1 MNGVTMKKLIIFFL
15 AILTITTLA
24 QTNSKKLTLED
35 IWGSQ
40 KFFGQSLRM
49 VKWLDG
55 GNKFSYLE
63 TDFQKRS
70 TNIAIYDIKNKT
82 KSVLLSSDE
91 LKLADSDSKF
101 MIMNYEFSPDEN
113 YILFT
118 GLLPARSIK
127 SGGNIYLYNL
137 KTKEFFQV
145 ETGEAVM
152 NVKFSP
158 DSKKLGYVKNDNLFV
173 YDISTRTEKQLTFD
187 GNGVII
193 NGHFDWVYEEEFSII
208 DGWRFSPDGKQIAF
222 WQLDQSPVPEIEIQQ
237 FDSLYFNSIKMRY
250 PKAGARNS
258 IVKIGV
264 VDIESGK
271 INWMNIGE
279 EIDIYIPRIYW
290 TTRENELAIVRL
302 NRLQN
307 KLELLLADTK
317 TGNSKVIYTDTDSCW
332 VDVELMDVYFFK
344 DKKHFLISSEK
355 NGYKHFYFYDYSGK
369 LIRQITNGQWEVDR
383 LIEVDEKQNVLYFTS
398 GLGNPLVRNL
408 YLIKLDGKG
417 LKRLTPFE
425 GTSSINSS
433 PNLKYFIVTNS
444 SVKPVTRTFLIDN
457 SGKILDTLIKN
468 ENLEKTLSEY
478 NLSTPEFLTITTSD
492 GVVLNAMMIKPA
504 NFDPQKKYPV
514 LFYNYSGPGSQIV
527 RNSWGGP
534 QYLWHQML
542 AQEGYIIFMIDNRGT
557 GGRGKSFKN
566 IVYKNLGH
574 WEVNDLVE
582 AAKYL
587 MTLPYVDAERIG
599 IWGWSYGGYIS
610 ALTILEGNEYFK
622 CAVSVA
628 PVTHW
633 KFYDTIYTERYMSTP
648 QLNPEGYETSA
659 VTNKADKL
667 KGKLLLIHGTADDNV
682 HFQNTVVLVDEL
694 IKANKQFQ
702 VMFYPGKDHGISG
715 GKTRLQLFTLITNF
729 IKENL

>member
-1 MNGVTMKKLIIFFL
+1 MIRLILLLI
-15 AILTITTLA
+15 AILNITTFA
-24 QTNSKKLTLED
+24 QTNSKKFTLEE
-35 IWGSQ
+35 IWGSP
-40 KFFGQSLRM
+40 KFFAQSLRM
-49 VKWLDG
+49 VKWIDG
-55 GNKFSYLE
+55 GNKFTYLE
-63 TDFQKRS
+63 TDLQKRT
-70 TNIAIYDIKNKT
+70 TNIMVYDIKS
-82 KSVLLSSDE
+82 KSKSILISSDE
-91 LKLADSDSKF
+91 LKLAESDAKF
-101 MIMNYEFSPDEN
+101 TIMNYDFSPDGN

-127 SGGNIYLYNL
+127 SGGNIFLYNL

-145 ETGEAVM
+145 ETGGSVI

-158 DSKKLGYVKNDNLFV
+158 DSKKLGYVKNDNLYI
-173 YDISTRTEKQLTFD
+173 YDISTRTERQLTFD

-250 PKAGARNS
+250 PKAGSRNS

-264 VDIESGK
+264 VDIDEGK
-271 INWMNIGE
+271 INWMNIGD

-290 TTRENELAIVRL
+290 TSRENELAIVRM

-317 TGNSKVIYTDTDSCW
+317 TGNSKIIYTDTDSCW
-332 VDVELMDVYFFK
+332 VDVELMDIYFFK

-355 NGYKHFYFYDYSGK
+355 SGFKHFYLYDYSGK

-383 LIEVDEKQNVLYFTS
+383 LIEVDEKNKFIYFTS
-398 GLGNPLVRNL
+398 GFGNPLIRNL
-408 YLIKLDGKG
+408 YSIKLDGKG

-425 GTSSINSS
+425 GTNFINSS
-433 PNLKYFIVTNS
+433 PNLKYFIITNS
-444 SVKPVTRTFLIDN
+444 SVKSVSKTFLFDEK
-457 SGKILDTLIKN
+457 GKILDTLIKN

-478 NLSTPEFLTITTSD
+478 KISTPEFITFTTSD
-492 GVVLNAMMIKPA
+492 GVVLNAMMIKPVD
-504 NFDPQKKYPV
+504 FDPQKKYPV

-527 RNSWGGP
+527 RNAWGGT
-534 QYLWHQML
+534 QFLWHQML
-542 AQEGYIIFMIDNRGT
+542 AQEGYIIFMVDNRGT

-566 IVYKNLGH
+566 FVYKNLGH
-574 WEVNDLVE
+574 WEVNDIIE

-587 MTLPYVDAERIG
+587 MTLPYVDHERIG

-610 ALTILEGNEYFK
+610 ALTLLEGNEYFR

-648 QLNPEGYETSA
+648 ELNPEGYEKSA

-667 KGKLLLIHGTADDNV
+667 KGRLLLIHGTADDNV
-682 HFQNTVVLVDEL
+682 HFQNIVVLVDEL

-715 GKTRLQLFTLITNF
+715 GKTRLQLFTLITSF

>member
-1 MNGVTMKKLIIFFL
+1 MKKFSLFFL
-15 AILTITTLA
+15 VVFTVTSLA
-24 QTNSKKLTLED
+24 QINQKRFTLDE
-35 IWGSQ
+35 IWGSS
-40 KFFGQSLRM
+40 KFFGQSLRL
-49 VKWLDG
+49 VKWIDNG
-55 GNKFSYLE
+55 HKFTYLE
-63 TDFQKRS
+63 TDTQKRT
-70 TNIAIYDIKNKT
+70 TNIVVYNVKNKT

-91 LKLADSDSKF
+91 LKLPGTDSKF
-101 MIMNYEFSPDEN
+101 SIMNYEFSPDEN

-127 SGGNIYLYNL
+127 SGGNIFLFNL
-137 KTKEFFQV
+137 KTKEFFRV
-145 ETGEAVM
+145 ETGEDVM

-158 DSKKLGYVKNDNLFV
+158 DSKKLGYVKNDNLFI
-173 YDISTRTEKQLTFD
+173 YDLSTHTEKQLTFD
-187 GNGVII
+187 GNGVVI

-208 DGWRFSPDGKQIAF
+208 DGWSFSPDGKQIAF
-222 WQLDQSPVPEIEIQQ
+222 WQLDQSAVPEIEIQQ

-250 PKAGARNS
+250 PKAGAHNS

-264 VDIESGK
+264 VNLGSGETK
-271 INWMNIGE
+271 WMYIGD

-290 TTRENELAIVRL
+290 TARENELAIIRM

-317 TGNSKVIYTDTDSCW
+317 TGNSKVIYIDTDSCW
-332 VDVELMDVYFFK
+332 VDVEFMDIYFFK
-344 DKKHFLISSEK
+344 NKKHFLISSEK
-355 NGYKHFYFYDYSGK
+355 NGFKHFYLYDYSGK
-369 LIRQITNGQWEVDR
+369 LLKQITNGQWEVDR
-383 LIEVDEKQNVLYFTS
+383 LIEVDEKNNLLYFTS

-408 YLIKLDGKG
+408 YKVNLDGKG
-417 LKRLTPFE
+417 LKRLTLFE
-425 GTSSINSS
+425 GTSFVNSS

-444 SVKPVTRTFLIDN
+444 SVRNVSKTFLVSNKGEI
-457 SGKILDTLIKN
+457 IDTLIN
-468 ENLEKTLSEY
+468 NSNLEKILSEY
-478 NLSTPEFLTITTSD
+478 SISTPEFLSFTTSD
-492 GVVLNAMMIKPA
+492 GVTLNAMMIKPS
-504 NFDPQKKYPV
+504 NFDPNKKYPV

-527 RNSWGGP
+527 RDVWGGP

-566 IVYKNLGH
+566 IIYRNLGH

-587 MTLPYVDAERIG
+587 MSLPYVDPERIG

-610 ALTILEGNEYFK
+610 ALTLLEGNEYFK
-622 CAVSVA
+622 TAVSVA

-648 QLNPEGYETSA
+648 ELNPEGYEKSA

-702 VMFYPGKDHGISG
+702 VMFYPGKNHGISG

>member
-1 MNGVTMKKLIIFFL
+1 MKKFITLFILIFS
-15 AILTITTLA
+15 ITVLA
-24 QTNSKKLTLED
+24 QTNSKKFTLEE
-35 IWGSQ
+35 IWGSS
-40 KFFGQSLRM
+40 KFSAQSLRM
-49 VKWLDG
+49 VKWING
-55 GNKFSYLE
+55 GEKFTYLE
-63 TDFQKRS
+63 PDFQKRT
-70 TNIAIYDIKNKT
+70 TNIIVYDIKTKS

-91 LKLADSDSKF
+91 LKADGSDSKF
-101 MIMNYEFSPDEN
+101 TIMNYEFSPDEN

-127 SGGNIYLYNL
+127 SGGNVFLYNL

-145 ETGEAVM
+145 ETKNSVI

-158 DSKKLGYVKNDNLFV
+158 DSKKLGYVKDDNLFV
-173 YDISTRTEKQLTFD
+173 YDIETRTEKQLTFD

-208 DGWRFSPDGKQIAF
+208 DGWRFSNDGKQIAF

-250 PKAGARNS
+250 PKAGAHNS

-264 VDIESGK
+264 VDLSSGEIK
-271 INWMNIGE
+271 WMNIGDE
-279 EIDIYIPRIYW
+279 KDIYIPRIYW
-290 TTRENELAIVRL
+290 TTRENELAIIRL

-307 KLELLLADTK
+307 KLELLLADTR

-332 VDVELMDVYFFK
+332 VDVEFMDLYFFNN
-344 DKKHFLISSEK
+344 KKNFLISSER
-355 NGYKHFYFYDYSGK
+355 NGFKHFYLYDYSGK
-369 LIRQITNGQWEVDR
+369 LIRQITSGQWEADR
-383 LIEVDEKQNVLYFTS
+383 LVEVDEKNNLLYFTS
-398 GLGNPLVRNL
+398 GLGNPLIRNL
-408 YLIKLDGKG
+408 YRVSLDGKG
-417 LKRLTPFE
+417 LTRLTPFE
-425 GTSSINSS
+425 GTSFINSS
-433 PNLKYFIVTNS
+433 PNFKYFIVTNS
-444 SVKPVTRTFLIDN
+444 SVKSVSKTFLMDN
-457 SGKILDTLIKN
+457 KGKILDTLIN
-468 ENLEKTLSEY
+468 NSNLEKVLTEY
-478 NLSTPEFLTITTSD
+478 NFSTPEFITFTTSD

-504 NFDPQKKYPV
+504 DFDPEKKYPV

-527 RNSWGGP
+527 RDIWGGT

-557 GGRGKSFKN
+557 GGRGKAFKN

-587 MTLPYVDAERIG
+587 MSLPYVDPERIG

-648 QLNPEGYETSA
+648 ELNPEGYEKSA

-694 IKANKQFQ
+694 IKANKQFN
-702 VMFYPGKDHGISG
+702 VMFYPGKDHGIAG

>member
-1 MNGVTMKKLIIFFL
+1 MIRLILLLI
-15 AILTITTLA
+15 AILNITTFA
-24 QTNSKKLTLED
+24 QTNSKKFTLEE
-35 IWGSQ
+35 IWGSP
-40 KFFGQSLRM
+40 KFFAQSLRM
-49 VKWLDG
+49 VKWIDG
-55 GNKFSYLE
+55 GNKFTYLE
-63 TDFQKRS
+63 TDLQKRT
-70 TNIAIYDIKNKT
+70 TNIMVYDIKS
-82 KSVLLSSDE
+82 KSKSILISSDE
-91 LKLADSDSKF
+91 LKLAESDAKF
-101 MIMNYEFSPDEN
+101 TIMNYDFSPDGN

-127 SGGNIYLYNL
+127 SGGNIFLYNL

-145 ETGEAVM
+145 ETGGSVI

-158 DSKKLGYVKNDNLFV
+158 DSKKLGYVKNDNLFI
-173 YDISTRTEKQLTFD
+173 YDIPTRIEKQLTFD
-187 GNGVII
+187 GNGVVI

-250 PKAGARNS
+250 PKAGSRNS

-264 VDIESGK
+264 VDIDNGK
-271 INWMNIGE
+271 INWMNIGD

-290 TTRENELAIVRL
+290 TSRENELAIVRM

-307 KLELLLADTK
+307 KLELLLAHTK
-317 TGNSKVIYTDTDSCW
+317 TGNSKIIYTDTDSCW
-332 VDVELMDVYFFK
+332 VDVELMDIYFFK

-355 NGYKHFYFYDYSGK
+355 SGFKHFYLYDYSGK
-369 LIRQITNGQWEVDR
+369 MIRQITNGQWEVDR
-383 LIEVDEKQNVLYFTS
+383 LIEVDEKYNLIYFTS
-398 GLGNPLVRNL
+398 GLGNPLIRNL
-408 YLIKLDGKG
+408 YSIKLDGKA

-425 GTSSINSS
+425 GTNFINSS
-433 PNLKYFIVTNS
+433 PNLKYFIITNS
-444 SVKPVTRTFLIDN
+444 SVKSVSKTFLIDEN
-457 SGKILDTLIKN
+457 GKILDTLINN

-478 NLSTPEFLTITTSD
+478 KISTPEFITFTTSD
-492 GVVLNAMMIKPA
+492 GVVLNAIMIKPVD
-504 NFDPQKKYPV
+504 FDPQKKYPV

-527 RNSWGGP
+527 RNAWGGT
-534 QYLWHQML
+534 QFLWHQML
-542 AQEGYIIFMIDNRGT
+542 AQEGYIIFMVDNRGT

-566 IVYKNLGH
+566 FVYKNLGH
-574 WEVNDLVE
+574 WEVNDIIE

-587 MTLPYVDAERIG
+587 MTLPYVDHERIG

-610 ALTILEGNEYFK
+610 ALTLLEGNEYFR

-648 QLNPEGYETSA
+648 ELNPEGYEKSA

-667 KGKLLLIHGTADDNV
+667 KGRLLLIHGTADDNV

-715 GKTRLQLFTLITNF
+715 GKTRLQLFTLITSF